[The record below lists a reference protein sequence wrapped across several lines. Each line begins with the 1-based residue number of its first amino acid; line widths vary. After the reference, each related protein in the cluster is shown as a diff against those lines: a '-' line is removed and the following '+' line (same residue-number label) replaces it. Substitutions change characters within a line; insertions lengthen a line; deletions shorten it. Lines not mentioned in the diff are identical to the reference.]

1 MPIRSVSSAKF
12 TVALTGKIG
21 AVHPVPSLPL
31 DGPVRE
37 AYNLYIGSQPYFGWD
52 VAESIAYAPSG
63 MGWVTL
69 DAFGGTHYASQI
81 TDVRV
86 LYFGWDIARDIEI
99 YIE

>member
-1 MPIRSVSSAKF
+1 MHLFIYA
-12 TVALTGKIG
+12 A
-21 AVHPVPSLPL
+21 L

-37 AYNLYIGSQPYFGWD
+37 AYNDYVNVENSQQPYFGWD
-52 VAESIAYAPSG
+52 VAESLAYGPDG
-63 MGWVTL
+63 DGWVVL
-69 DAFGGTHYASQI
+69 DAFGGTHYVGRI